1 MAMVMVVI
9 SDEAEIDASQAY
21 QHRSDGGGGKV
32 SKRSAE
38 AKLPS
43 IPAGTW
49 CHPGTN
55 PVHL

>member
-1 MAMVMVVI
+1 MVMVVI